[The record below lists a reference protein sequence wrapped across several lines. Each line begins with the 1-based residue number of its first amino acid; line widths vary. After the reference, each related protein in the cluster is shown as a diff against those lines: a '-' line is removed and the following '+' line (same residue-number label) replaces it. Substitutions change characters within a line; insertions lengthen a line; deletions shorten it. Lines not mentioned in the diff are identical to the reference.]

1 MPIQLPMHLE
11 DGNWLI
17 KAKLVDRYI
26 KSINGTIRGRIYFKI
41 DDADVLSMFYT
52 NKEQFNRLLVG
63 ETSCSLF
70 SYSTSGWNLYLKA
83 LSNKGFL
90 NHLLYVGPSV
100 ILRIPEYSYAWK
112 TAEDEVIRG
121 VKEHAAKV
129 TLDRDLDV
137 WFYFKDDDYE
147 AGLTKPNKVKF
158 LGYDARIAYEPNGM
172 YWFDIYMN
180 ARVEQNFDTIVTP
193 KPTIYCQQSAIDSL
207 GYPNEPFPRITEH
220 SIHFISKTKSFNAGP
235 SKREEVYADE
245 RYQILSIKSSTGGDN
260 KTETIYNYQ
269 LGLVYEMTEDGN
281 CSVSPMK
288 LSAPGLV
295 QDSSLSYD
303 IFKLDLNRLLNFHL
317 NYRYYG
323 PALFDERNGIGTHA
337 WQISEE
343 KAKVEEKTYPYVV
356 TTQYFNKLTDMS
368 SGYTLVGTII
378 SAYDIEVSNVRRG
391 CSNLQL
397 LESLSLKPNWKK
409 SKERFLIIKSMIN
422 SSESTRKFNVQNC
435 YPDPASRK
443 TIAMY
448 FTCKDIPCD
457 YFDQYYYQFQDKVKE
472 SLVNSGTIAASRIAS
487 IVPIFNS
494 DEIIIYITIL
504 DFPRIKD
511 AFEMRNMK
519 LDEKTLTKASKV
531 IIDGNEEDC
540 LMKNSYR
547 YEPFDEQSL
556 IDQQKNNAITRS
568 THIGTIF
575 GSIVLFAAAGLIF
588 GALVAIVTT
597 KFYYSKKNDPSD
609 SYNRHTFSWDKQLNE
624 D

>member
-1 MPIQLPMHLE
+1 
-11 DGNWLI
+11 
-17 KAKLVDRYI
+17 
-26 KSINGTIRGRIYFKI
+26 
-41 DDADVLSMFYT
+41 
-52 NKEQFNRLLVG
+52 
-63 ETSCSLF
+63 
-70 SYSTSGWNLYLKA
+70 
-83 LSNKGFL
+83 
-90 NHLLYVGPSV
+90 
-100 ILRIPEYSYAWK
+100 
-112 TAEDEVIRG
+112 
-121 VKEHAAKV
+121 
-129 TLDRDLDV
+129 
-137 WFYFKDDDYE
+137 
-147 AGLTKPNKVKF
+147 
-158 LGYDARIAYEPNGM
+158 M

-378 SAYDIEVSNVRRG
+378 SAYDIEYKLNASRTTEYFFYG
-391 CSNLQL
+391 HEIS
-397 LESLSLKPNWKK
+397 
-409 SKERFLIIKSMIN
+409 

-547 YEPFDEQSL
+547 YEPFESEQSL